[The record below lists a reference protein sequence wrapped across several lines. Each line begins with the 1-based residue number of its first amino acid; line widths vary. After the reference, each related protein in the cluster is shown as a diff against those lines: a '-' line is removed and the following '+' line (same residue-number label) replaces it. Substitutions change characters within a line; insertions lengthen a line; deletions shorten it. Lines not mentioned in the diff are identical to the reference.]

1 MMHIRITI
9 VFIAFCVVPILAT
22 AQNNPKEAASASC
35 PVASDVGN
43 ARLFGR
49 WQAQVQDGPDG
60 AAQQA
65 TLTLERNPEFGGSL
79 SGTITRGAAKAQ
91 VAGDVDNG
99 VFTLEESSD
108 GNAITATWTGQIV
121 EGSCGREIRGVWKNV
136 PGHSEHAFILRKQAS
151 WQ

>member
-1 MMHIRITI
+1 MHTRVIIL
-9 VFIAFCVVPILAT
+9 FIASCAIPVWAT
-22 AQNNPKEAASASC
+22 AQNDSNKPADVSC
-35 PVASDVGN
+35 PAAADVDS

-49 WQAQVQDGPDG
+49 WQAQFDAG
-60 AAQQA
+60 AGGTPTQA
-65 TLTLERNPEFGGSL
+65 ALQLERNQQFGGSL
-79 SGTITRGAAKAQ
+79 SGTITRDAAKAQ

-121 EGSCGREIRGVWKNV
+121 EGSCGREIRGVWKSV
-136 PGHSEHAFILRKQAS
+136 PGHTEHDFVLRKQAS